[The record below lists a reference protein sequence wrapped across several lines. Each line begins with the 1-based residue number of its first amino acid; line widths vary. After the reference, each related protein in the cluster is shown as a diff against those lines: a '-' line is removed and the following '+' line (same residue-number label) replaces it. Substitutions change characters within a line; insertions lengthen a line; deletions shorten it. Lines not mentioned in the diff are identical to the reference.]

1 MVGYGG
7 AVSDVPAFKPD
18 PRLRLHVAV
27 ADHIAAR
34 IGAGELTPDE
44 KLPGVDGLASEYGV
58 AVGTA
63 RSAIRELVERELVF
77 IVPSKGTFIAAPPG

>member
-1 MVGYGG
+1 MVGYRG

-27 ADHIAAR
+27 ADHVAAR
-34 IGAGELTPDE
+34 IEAGELAPGD
-44 KLPGVDGLASEYGV
+44 KLPGVGDLAITYGV

-63 RSAIRELVERELVF
+63 RSAIRELVTRELVY
-77 IVPSKGTFIAAPPG
+77 IVPSKGTFVAE